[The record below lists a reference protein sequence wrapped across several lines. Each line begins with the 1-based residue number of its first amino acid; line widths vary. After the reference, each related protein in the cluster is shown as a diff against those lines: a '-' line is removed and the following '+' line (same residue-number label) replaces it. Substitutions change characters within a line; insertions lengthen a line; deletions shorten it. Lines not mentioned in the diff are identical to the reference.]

1 MHRLLVRKPDT
12 VILLL
17 AAYFCLEFVVRMLM
31 PHSMRYD
38 ESQQAFFSQWLTL
51 GYDSQPPLYNWLQT
65 AFVSVFGLSL
75 AIISVVKNLVLFLIY
90 LTYYKLAR
98 LVLAD
103 KLFAVI
109 ATLSLLTIPQLFW
122 EAQRDLTHTVAQM
135 VTINLFLYGVI
146 RTLKTPSWTGY
157 LITGVA
163 LGLGMLS
170 KYNFALLAAATV
182 VAVFLHPQGRARIF
196 DKRFVVTVLIALII
210 FLPHG
215 LWLLHNFDLASGRT
229 LGIMEQDAPKSH
241 WAKLFQGPLEFFKL
255 AIVICLPTAVVYAL
269 VFGKGMFASLKMSNE
284 WTRFLAT
291 IFVAVAVLVLVLIF
305 GIGMTAMRDRW
316 LLPFLFLLPIYLCLK
331 MEIAGLRGEDFAK
344 RFVYIPIAL
353 MLLIPTALLTRVTV
367 PGLFG
372 TYEAYNVPYAD
383 FASQIVSTEGRTPGL
398 VMTDDWLP
406 AGNLKLQFP
415 DVPVMSRFFGN
426 LTLPYQWTAE
436 RPVLLVWLPKKG
448 RDAMPP
454 VLAEWVSTSL
464 GPQYVNAVVRQADVG
479 YINGKPGDTAHFAY
493 AWIYPQ

>member
-1 MHRLLVRKPDT
+1 MHRLLVRKPDA

-90 LTYYKLAR
+90 VTYYKLAR

-182 VAVFLHPQGRARIF
+182 VAVFLHPQGRVRIF
-196 DKRFVVTVLIALII
+196 DKRFLVTVLIALII

-241 WAKLFQGPLEFFKL
+241 WAKLVQGPLEFSSSPLSSACRPPSSTRWCSGK
-255 AIVICLPTAVVYAL
+255 ACLPA
-269 VFGKGMFASLKMSNE
+269 
-284 WTRFLAT
+284 
-291 IFVAVAVLVLVLIF
+291 
-305 GIGMTAMRDRW
+305 
-316 LLPFLFLLPIYLCLK
+316 
-331 MEIAGLRGEDFAK
+331 
-344 RFVYIPIAL
+344 
-353 MLLIPTALLTRVTV
+353 
-367 PGLFG
+367 
-372 TYEAYNVPYAD
+372 
-383 FASQIVSTEGRTPGL
+383 
-398 VMTDDWLP
+398 
-406 AGNLKLQFP
+406 
-415 DVPVMSRFFGN
+415 
-426 LTLPYQWTAE
+426 
-436 RPVLLVWLPKKG
+436 
-448 RDAMPP
+448 
-454 VLAEWVSTSL
+454 
-464 GPQYVNAVVRQADVG
+464 
-479 YINGKPGDTAHFAY
+479 
-493 AWIYPQ
+493 